1 MSVENVLLRGH
12 HPLGR
17 AELAQREGTFGDRG
31 LPMALQRDRPHPS
44 SSKRTLPILFSN
56 SHPDACDPGR
66 LDSHQRLHICHPL
79 LRDKPTSTWDKSYE
93 STLEAR
99 MVEAASLS

>member
-1 MSVENVLLRGH
+1 MENVLLQGH

-17 AELAQREGTFGDRG
+17 AELAQEEGTFGDGG
-31 LPMALQRDRPHPS
+31 LPVALQRDRPHPS
-44 SSKRTLPILFSN
+44 SSKKTLPILFSI
-56 SHPDACDPGR
+56 SYPDACDPGR
-66 LDSHQRLHICHPL
+66 LDSHQRLRICRP

-99 MVEAASLS
+99 MVEVASLS